1 MASVDVK
8 LMMMIT
14 ICYMKDFS
22 GKKKKKAINLFY
34 SNYFNVFN
42 NRMH

>member
-22 GKKKKKAINLFY
+22 GKKKKAINLFY